1 MFSDE
6 FCEISKNTFSYSTPP
21 VAASAYGMIFLSSIN
36 SIIGESKLFCIL
48 YPCLK
53 YSNVSIAANIGS
65 YSK

>member
-1 MFSDE
+1 MFSGG

-21 VAASAYGMIFLSSIN
+21 VAASAYGMIFLSSII

-48 YPCLK
+48 YSCLK

>member
-1 MFSDE
+1 MFSGE

-21 VAASAYGMIFLSSIN
+21 VAASAYGMIFLSSII

-48 YPCLK
+48 YLCLK